1 MPATT
6 VVPDRDELSHR
17 IAEADPDRVV
27 PGLYAGILKMAG
39 RTLSG
44 SGVAVALSL
53 AIAEHTRG
61 LEGDNTP
68 PHVYEALLMKMLP
81 DFVKAIVDD
90 EQVRTDALATLEA
103 AHRR

>member
-6 VVPDRDELSHR
+6 VIPDKDELSRR

-27 PGLYAGILKMAG
+27 PGLYPGILKMAG

-53 AIAEHTRG
+53 AIAGHTRG
-61 LEGDNTP
+61 PDGDNAP
-68 PHVYEALLMKMLP
+68 PPVYEALLMKLLP
-81 DFVKAIVDD
+81 DFVNAIVDD
-90 EQVRTDALATLEA
+90 EQVRADALATLEEA
-103 AHRR
+103 GRR